1 MVNLTQAS
9 RELFRRS
16 PDERFETLEA
26 LIAHCKTQRDSSTEL
41 WQPPRDMRLL
51 PSESGRLDVAFDDQQ
66 LRLND
71 WSFGQLCRLCGVSK
85 DTVNRL
91 TASTAA
97 LVLNETRPSLSKP
110 LQLYESDQTAK
121 AVHGT
126 AYTRLFDGE
135 VLDVVRDA
143 ADGFH
148 PPPKGFN
155 GGTGLYAGE
164 QDMFCFLI
172 DPNGQVEIRGENFA
186 PGLFVWNSEVGRRS
200 VGVSTFWYQ
209 HICGN
214 HIVWDAVEVVEL
226 TRKHTAKVRDVLV
239 DIQHAITDLV
249 AKRDARRD
257 GFARAIN
264 RAMDV
269 RLGDDAEEVQKA
281 LRKQGVTGKLAA
293 AATNLVSGEGY
304 TVFALVDALTRLSGR
319 IPNAGDRLAA
329 DQRAASLLSV
339 AA

>member
-16 PDERFETLEA
+16 PDERFETLDA
-26 LIAHCKTQRDSSTEL
+26 LVAHCETQRDSSTEL
-41 WQPPRDMRLL
+41 WQQPREMRLL
-51 PSESGRLDVAFDDQQ
+51 SHESGRLDLAFDEQQ

-85 DTVNRL
+85 ETVNRL
-91 TASTAA
+91 SASTAA

-110 LQLYESDQTAK
+110 LQLYESNQMAK

-126 AYTRLFDGE
+126 SYTRLFDCE
-135 VLDVVRDA
+135 ILDVVHDTA
-143 ADGFH
+143 NGFQ
-148 PPPKGFN
+148 PPAKGLN

-164 QDMFCFLI
+164 QDMFCFLV
-172 DPNGQVEIRGENFA
+172 DPEGWVEIRGENFA

-209 HICGN
+209 HVCGN
-214 HIVWDAVEVVEL
+214 HIVWDAIEVVEL

-239 DIQHAITDLV
+239 DIQHTIADLV

-257 GFARAIN
+257 AFAQAID

-269 RLGDDAEEVQKA
+269 RLGDDADEVLKV
-281 LRKQGVTGKLAA
+281 LRKCGVTGKLAA
-293 AATNLVSGEGY
+293 AATNRVSGEGY
-304 TVFALVDALTRLSGR
+304 TVFALVDALTRLSGQLV
-319 IPNAGDRLAA
+319 NGGDRLAA
-329 DQRAASLLSV
+329 DQQAASLL
-339 AA
+339 ALAT